1 MMTKLNLPEYPF
13 RLKEEDK
20 KTKIFD
26 SIRKKYVVLTPEE
39 WVRQNII
46 KYLIEEK
53 GYPKGLI
60 AVETSLKHNGRVRR
74 SDILCFHTNNMPI
87 LLVECKA
94 PEVKIS
100 QDVFDQ
106 ISRYNIA
113 YEVPFLLVSN
123 GLQHFVCQVDFNTR
137 SSTYLQELPHYK
149 ELFKNE

>member
-1 MMTKLNLPEYPF
+1 MTKLNLPEYQF

-39 WVRQNII
+39 WVRQNLIN
-46 KYLIEEK
+46 YLTEEK

-60 AVETSLKHNGRVRR
+60 AVETSLKHNGRSRR
-74 SDILCFHTNNMPI
+74 SDILCYHSNNCPV

-100 QDVFDQ
+100 QAAFDQ
-106 ISRYNIA
+106 ISRYNIT
-113 YEVPFLLVSN
+113 YKVPFLLISN
-123 GLQHFVCQVDFNTR
+123 GINHYVCQINFDTK
-137 SSTYLQELPHYK
+137 SYTYIQELPHYT